1 MPQGFENEVARGG
14 RVITMSA
21 NLTRTVQKFLALL
34 LLLSFGI
41 ASPMFGKKKKDDQPA
56 KAPPVIDYS
65 NIVWPNP
72 PAVARIR
79 YQAFYAAQKL
89 SQVEGTSTTKQKWM
103 DRLAGTQTS
112 ADTNKV
118 LFQLSEPYG
127 MVVDSK

>member
-1 MPQGFENEVARGG
+1 MTSNAGAYPNRNRKSLVAWL
-14 RVITMSA
+14 VILSVA
-21 NLTRTVQKFLALL
+21 FAVPVSLLAD
-34 LLLSFGI
+34 
-41 ASPMFGKKKKDDQPA
+41 KKKKNAEPA
-56 KAPPVIDYS
+56 KIPVIDYS

-72 PAVARIR
+72 PAIARIR